1 MFKTILNVF
10 RIPDLKKKILIT
22 GLLLVLYRLGS
33 FIPIPGVNAGQ
44 LSEYFKQQSGS
55 LFDMLNLF
63 VGGNLE
69 QGSIFALGIM
79 PYITASIVIQLLG
92 SIVPYFEKL
101 RKEGAD
107 GQKKLNQITRY
118 STVALAA
125 FNAITITF
133 SLVRMTGSTGSVV
146 PNPGFLFH
154 FTGIVTLVTGTMIV
168 MWLGE
173 QITEHGIGN
182 GISLIIFAGI
192 ISRYPQ
198 GLITMFTTNVADIK
212 FSPFSVSWGSIPDM
226 LIFILSIGIMVGVT
240 AAIIFV
246 TEAIRKIPVQYAK
259 RIVGR
264 RVYGG
269 QSTYIPLRVNTA
281 GVIPIIF
288 AQSILMF
295 PATIISI
302 FQGGNPVQG
311 TFAYGL
317 LRAFSPGHIVYTVVY
332 VGLIIFFAYFYTA
345 IVLNPTEMAENMVK
359 YGGHIPGKKPG
370 KKTAEY
376 ISSVLT
382 RITLPGAIFF
392 AFVALLPELMRGI
405 FDLPFQFG
413 GTGLIIVVGV
423 ALDTLK
429 QIESHLVMRH
439 YDGFMKKG
447 KLRGRSS

>member
-1 MFKTILNVF
+1 
-10 RIPDLKKKILIT
+10 
-22 GLLLVLYRLGS
+22 
-33 FIPIPGVNAGQ
+33 
-44 LSEYFKQQSGS
+44 
-55 LFDMLNLF
+55 
-63 VGGNLE
+63 
-69 QGSIFALGIM
+69 
-79 PYITASIVIQLLG
+79 
-92 SIVPYFEKL
+92 
-101 RKEGAD
+101 
-107 GQKKLNQITRY
+107 
-118 STVALAA
+118 
-125 FNAITITF
+125 
-133 SLVRMTGSTGSVV
+133 
-146 PNPGFLFH
+146 
-154 FTGIVTLVTGTMIV
+154 
-168 MWLGE
+168 
-173 QITEHGIGN
+173 
-182 GISLIIFAGI
+182 
-192 ISRYPQ
+192 
-198 GLITMFTTNVADIK
+198 MFTTRFTSISGVIISIVAIA
-212 FSPFSVSWGSIPDM
+212 
-226 LIFILSIGIMVGVT
+226 IMVAAT

-295 PATIISI
+295 PATLITII
-302 FQGGNPVQG
+302 GGGENRVEG
-311 TFAYGL
+311 FL
-317 LRAFSPGHIVYTVVY
+317 LTLQNWFTPGHFVYTIIY

-382 RITLPGAIFF
+382 RITLPGAVFF
-392 AFVALLPELMRGI
+392 AFVALLPELMRN
-405 FDLPFQFG
+405 FFQLPFYFG

-429 QIESHLVMRH
+429 QIESHLVMHH

>member
-1 MFKTILNVF
+1 MFKTLANVF
-10 RIPDLKKKILIT
+10 RIPDLRKKILIT
-22 GLLLVLYRLGS
+22 LLILTLYRLGS
-33 FIPIPGVNAGQ
+33 FIPIPGV
-44 LSEYFKQQSGS
+44 SGTELKS
-55 LFDMLNLF
+55 FFARQTGSIFDLLNLF
-63 VGGNLE
+63 VGGNFE
-69 QGSIFALGIM
+69 RASIFALGIM

-92 SIVPYFEKL
+92 SIIPYFEKL

-118 STVALAA
+118 CTVALAA
-125 FNAITITF
+125 FNAITITVG
-133 SLVRMTGSTGSVV
+133 LVNMRGATGPVV
-146 PNPGFLFH
+146 PQPNFLFH
-154 FTGIVTLVTGTMIV
+154 LTGIITLVTGTMIV

-173 QITEHGIGN
+173 QITEYGIGN

-192 ISRYPQ
+192 IARYPE
-198 GLITMFTTNVADIK
+198 GFINLFRTRFNSITGVITSLIA
-212 FSPFSVSWGSIPDM
+212 
-226 LIFILSIGIMVGVT
+226 ILVMILAT

-264 RVYGG
+264 KVYGG

-295 PATIISI
+295 PATLITL
-302 FQGGNPVQG
+302 FQGGEAEAGSFWYNM
-311 TFAYGL
+311 
-317 LRAFSPGHIVYTVVY
+317 RIWFSPGHWVYTILY
-332 VGLIIFFAYFYTA
+332 VALIIFFAYFYTA
-345 IVLNPTEMAENMVK
+345 IVLDPNEMAENMIK

-382 RITLPGAIFF
+382 RITLPGAVFF
-392 AFVALLPELMRGI
+392 ALIALLPEIMTNV
-405 FDLPFQFG
+405 FKLPFYFG

-429 QIESHLVMRH
+429 QIESHLIMRH
-439 YDGFMKKG
+439 YDGFMKRG
-447 KLRGRSS
+447 KLRGRAG

>member
-1 MFKTILNVF
+1 MFKTIANIF
-10 RIPDLKKKILIT
+10 RIPDLRKKILIT
-22 GLLLVLYRLGS
+22 GLLLVLYRMGS
-33 FIPIPGVNAGQ
+33 FIPIPGVDAVE
-44 LSEYFKQQSGS
+44 LSSFFKNQSGG
-55 LFDMLNLF
+55 LFDLLNLF
-63 VGGNLE
+63 VGGNFE
-69 QGSIFALGIM
+69 RASIFALGIM

-92 SIVPYFEKL
+92 SIIPYFEKL

-107 GQKKLNQITRY
+107 GQKKMNQITRY
-118 STVALAA
+118 FTVALAA
-125 FNAITITF
+125 FNAITITVG
-133 SLVRMTGSTGSVV
+133 LVNMAGSTGPVV
-146 PNPGFLFH
+146 PQANFLFH
-154 FTGIVTLVTGTMIV
+154 ITGVITLITGTMIV

-192 ISRYPQ
+192 IARYPE
-198 GLITMFTTNVADIK
+198 GFINLFRTRFNSFSGVIISLAAVA
-212 FSPFSVSWGSIPDM
+212 V
-226 LIFILSIGIMVGVT
+226 MVAVT

-264 RVYGG
+264 KVYGG

-295 PATIISI
+295 PATLITL
-302 FQGGNPVQG
+302 FQGGQAEAG
-311 TFAYGL
+311 TFWSTLRL
-317 LRAFSPGHIVYTVVY
+317 LFTPGHWVYTIIY

-345 IVLNPTEMAENMVK
+345 LVLNPTEMAENMVK

-382 RITLPGAIFF
+382 RITLPGAVFF
-392 AFVALLPELMRGI
+392 AFVALMPEMMTQ
-405 FDLPFQFG
+405 FFKLPFYFG

-423 ALDTLK
+423 ALDTLR